1 MSCDAKETAIR
12 ELWKRLSLVS
22 DINRPPMRNPVT
34 PPNDDAYP
42 TINFF
47 DMPAAVTDNKRSGRT
62 RPPVYV
68 WDAQVVVEP
77 FVKGD
82 TEDSATD
89 ALNNFVKNVK
99 REIYRGGVTLGGT
112 CAEIFETN
120 YTQYL
125 RPPTSSLVIGIS
137 LYFTL
142 RYIED
147 VNNLY

>member
-1 MSCDAKETAIR
+1 MSSNSKEKAIR
-12 ELWKRLSLVS
+12 ELWRRLSLTEGIERS
-22 DINRPPMRNPVT
+22 PMRNPVT
-34 PPNDDAYP
+34 PPSDDAYP

-47 DMPAAVTDNKRSGRT
+47 DMPATVRDTKQSGRT
-62 RPPVYV
+62 RPPIYV

-77 FVKGD
+77 FVKGA

-89 ALNNFVKNVK
+89 YLNDFVNSVK
-99 REIYRGGVTLGGT
+99 REIYRGGVTLGDT

-125 RPPTSSLVIGIS
+125 RPPTSALVIGIS
-137 LYFTL
+137 LYFTI

>member
-1 MSCDAKETAIR
+1 MSCDAKEKAIR
-12 ELWKRLSLVS
+12 ELWRRLSLTGG
-22 DINRPPMRNPVT
+22 INRPPMRNPVV
-34 PPNDDAYP
+34 PPNDNAYP

-47 DMPAAVTDNKRSGRT
+47 DMPAQVTDIKRGGRT
-62 RPPVYV
+62 RPPIYI
-68 WDAQVVVEP
+68 WDSQVVIEP

-89 ALNNFVKNVK
+89 DLNDFVKNVK
-99 REIYRGGVTLGGT
+99 REIYRGGVTLSDT
-112 CAEIFETN
+112 CAEIFETA